1 MQNIINRNTQIIR
14 SVFFTAFAVLMLTAF
29 VRVISAQ
36 SSSFEHPIPLDSMT
50 LRGNLNGSDNESYYS
65 FAAGTNKT
73 EILFEVSAS
82 GVNAGATFDLFDKKS
97 RAILSN
103 ILVQGV
109 NRSTERQTQ
118 TFRLGRSQEV
128 ILRVKGIRYGSS
140 GGQGT
145 FMVKIGNDNEHEE
158 ARPKDK
164 EQRQPSPAKDT
175 QNSSWDHPIALE
187 ANERRDEL
195 DGGDDEKF
203 FAFTAKPGMLKVLFE
218 VQASGTNSGATF
230 DIFDTKHRS
239 LLSNILVQSVNK
251 STERE
256 ERSIRIARE
265 QKLILRVQGTRYG
278 SSGGQGVYL
287 VRFST
292 R

>member
-1 MQNIINRNTQIIR
+1 MQNTINRKTQIIR
-14 SVFFTAFAVLMLTAF
+14 SAFFTTLAVLMLSTF
-29 VRVISAQ
+29 VRVTYAQ

-65 FAAGTNKT
+65 FTAGTNKT
-73 EILFEVSAS
+73 EVLFEVTAS

-145 FMVKIGNDNEHEE
+145 FMVKIGNDNEREE
-158 ARPKDK
+158 ARGSK
-164 EQRQPSPAKDT
+164 ESSPAKDT
-175 QNSSWDHPIALE
+175 QNSSWDHPIVLE
-187 ANERRDEL
+187 ANEWRDEL
-195 DGGDDEKF
+195 DGSDDEKF
-203 FAFTAKPGMLKVLFE
+203 FAFTAKPGMLKILFE

-256 ERSIRIARE
+256 ERSIRIVRE

>member
-14 SVFFTAFAVLMLTAF
+14 SVFITAFAVLLLTAF

-65 FAAGTNKT
+65 FTAGTNKT
-73 EILFEVSAS
+73 EVLFEVTAS

-145 FMVKIGNDNEHEE
+145 FMVKIGNDNEREE
-158 ARPKDK
+158 ARGSK
-164 EQRQPSPAKDT
+164 ESSSAKDP
-175 QNSSWDHPIALE
+175 QNSSWDHPIALD
-187 ANERRDEL
+187 ANEWRDEL
-195 DGGDDEKF
+195 DGSDDEKF
-203 FAFTAKPGMLKVLFE
+203 FAFTAKPGMLKILFE